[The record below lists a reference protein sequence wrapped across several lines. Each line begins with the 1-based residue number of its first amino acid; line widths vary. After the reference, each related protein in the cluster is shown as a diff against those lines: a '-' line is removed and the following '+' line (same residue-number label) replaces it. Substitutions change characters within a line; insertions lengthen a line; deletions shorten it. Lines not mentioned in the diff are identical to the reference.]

1 MAAMKKIHMS
11 MRAREY
17 GTGYLFFLPWIAGFL
32 LFTAY
37 PVLFA
42 LRLSFNK
49 VDIEPQGMV
58 QSFVGL
64 YFYHY
69 ALRVDT
75 TFGTNLISMVVSI
88 VCAAPII
95 LVLSMIVA
103 MLLNQKFPGRTLLRA
118 IFFLPVIF
126 LSGPVLSELLT
137 GNGAIVVQPSTS
149 SLYHIIQTL
158 PPVFSSPILYALDNF
173 VMILWMSGVQIIIYL
188 ASLQKIDPGL
198 YEAAS
203 IDGATA
209 WEKFWKITL
218 PFLHPTILLNAVYT
232 VVDLSN
238 APGNPISKTI
248 ETHMFEEGR
257 QYSYSAA
264 LSWLYFVLV
273 LILLLIT
280 FLVCNDWKSMRR
292 VGRG

>member
-1 MAAMKKIHMS
+1 MAAMKKIHIS
-11 MRAREY
+11 MRTREY
-17 GTGYLFFLPWIAGFL
+17 GTGYLFFLPWIVGFV

-49 VDIEPQGMV
+49 VEINPQGMV
-58 QSFVGL
+58 QSFVGT

-69 ALRVDT
+69 ALQTDA
-75 TFGTNLISMVVSI
+75 TFGTDMLSMVVSI

-95 LVLSMIVA
+95 LVLSMVIA
-103 MLLNQKFPGRTLLRA
+103 MLLNQKFLGRTLLRA

-126 LSGPVLSELLT
+126 LSGPVLAELLT
-137 GNGAIVVQPSTS
+137 GKGSIAVQPSTS
-149 SLYHIIQTL
+149 SLYHILQTL
-158 PPVFSSPILYALDNF
+158 PSVFSSPVLYALDNF
-173 VMILWMSGVQIIIYL
+173 VMILWLSGVQIIIYL

-218 PFLHPTILLNAVYT
+218 PFMHPTILLNAIYT

-264 LSWLYFVLV
+264 QSWLYFGLV

-280 FLVCNDWKSMRR
+280 FLICNDWKSMRR
-292 VGRG
+292 VERV